1 MVAAVFLAAITGIAG
16 GELLMLGLVALP
28 QLLRLGYNKH
38 LSVGLIC
45 VGGGL
50 GTMIPPSIIL
60 IFFALEAGVD
70 TGSLFLASFIPG
82 FMLAGFYI
90 IYIITVCY
98 LDPNKGPRRKE
109 KDLPPLNE
117 RVRLLKK
124 LAAPGLIALWIMVSI
139 YGGIATVTET
149 AATGALAALLIAY
162 KRKKVNFNFLK
173 DCLTYTLS
181 VTGRLFWL
189 TMGSTSLIGVFSIM
203 GGTKYLKELVLSLPF
218 GAVGIILTMMFILI
232 LLGMFMDWIGI
243 LLLTSPIFLPIIIQ
257 LGYSPVWYGVLFSL
271 NMQIG
276 FVSPPFGPACFYIK
290 SVAPQNIS
298 LFDIF
303 RGVIPFIFLQI
314 LAVTILV
321 LYPDIVLFLPSLLRG

>member
-1 MVAAVFLAAITGIAG
+1 
-16 GELLMLGLVALP
+16 
-28 QLLRLGYNKH
+28 
-38 LSVGLIC
+38 
-45 VGGGL
+45 
-50 GTMIPPSIIL
+50 
-60 IFFALEAGVD
+60 
-70 TGSLFLASFIPG
+70 
-82 FMLAGFYI
+82 
-90 IYIITVCY
+90 
-98 LDPNKGPRRKE
+98 
-109 KDLPPLNE
+109 
-117 RVRLLKK
+117 
-124 LAAPGLIALWIMVSI
+124 
-139 YGGIATVTET
+139 
-149 AATGALAALLIAY
+149 
-162 KRKKVNFNFLK
+162 
-173 DCLTYTLS
+173 
-181 VTGRLFWL
+181 
-189 TMGSTSLIGVFSIM
+189 MGSTSLIGVFSIM

-290 SVAPQNIS
+290 SVAPPNIS